1 MFLSWLLV
9 NSRYSKRHLE
19 TQRSYDRDDQRTC
32 NTVLQNLDS
41 SFVVAAVESAMM
53 RRNNR
58 AVCLLCILI
67 VPAFITVT
75 GPNLEAFSADGWD
88 HLRPIFSATC
98 YRIAGAK
105 SQTRCW
111 QTLIK
116 QLNSTGSMHRS
127 TKICKAC
134 VAFSHP
140 DQPSSHL

>member
-1 MFLSWLLV
+1 
-9 NSRYSKRHLE
+9 
-19 TQRSYDRDDQRTC
+19 
-32 NTVLQNLDS
+32 
-41 SFVVAAVESAMM
+41 
-53 RRNNR
+53 
-58 AVCLLCILI
+58 VCLLCILI

-88 HLRPIFSATC
+88 HLRPIFSAPC

-134 VAFSHP
+134 VAFSRP